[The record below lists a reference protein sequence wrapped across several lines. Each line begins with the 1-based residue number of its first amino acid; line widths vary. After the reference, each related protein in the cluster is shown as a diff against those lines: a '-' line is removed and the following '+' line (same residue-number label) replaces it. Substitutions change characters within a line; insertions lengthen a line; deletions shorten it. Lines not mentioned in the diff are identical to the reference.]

1 MADPSYIVNGVLTDG
16 EAWVSLGTTT
26 LGSDTAYIEW
36 DSTDDGQVGDF
47 SQYMDIVLIGY
58 ARSDR
63 AVEVLDYME
72 IEVNSYSSGS
82 NFSNQF
88 LQGDGSSATSAADS
102 VNSSIVAQMPAAGTT
117 DTDIFGA
124 YVFHLFDINSGKYTS
139 MLHQS
144 AVDLDGSGVVA
155 LYAQVLTATQSA
167 VNKIRVKPRH
177 GSNLVGG
184 SMFSAFGVLPRM
196 VA

>member
-1 MADPSYIVNGVLTDG
+1 MVLPAYIDESTGEITDG
-16 EAWVSLGTTT
+16 EAWVGITTTT

-63 AVEVLDYME
+63 ATEVLDYME

-88 LQGDGSSATSAADS
+88 LQE
-102 VNSSIVAQMPAAGTT
+102 
-117 DTDIFGA
+117 
-124 YVFHLFDINSGKYTS
+124 
-139 MLHQS
+139 
-144 AVDLDGSGVVA
+144 
-155 LYAQVLTATQSA
+155 
-167 VNKIRVKPRH
+167 
-177 GSNLVGG
+177 
-184 SMFSAFGVLPRM
+184 
-196 VA
+196 